1 MKLWPEF
8 CDAHEG
14 FWGCGFGV
22 VVLEFWPKCMN
33 IMELCTGYDVTV
45 CTWHFGNQMES
56 KLCLC
61 VVEICVN

>member
-22 VVLEFWPKCMN
+22 VVLEF
-33 IMELCTGYDVTV
+33 
-45 CTWHFGNQMES
+45 
-56 KLCLC
+56 
-61 VVEICVN
+61 